1 MKINQVFD
9 VIISG
14 AGASGLSLGFHLK
27 ALNISYII
35 LEKDQMVGSSW
46 ATMPKHL
53 KLITFWHSNKLLEKH
68 SSYYH
73 SNDILSAIQFQ
84 AYLERFK
91 NEEKIEVLFG
101 QKVLNVEKSE
111 NLFLIKTQ
119 DQTFQAK
126 VYINAHGYYSFP
138 FIPDY
143 RVSGEH
149 PRLIHFNQFT
159 SAPDYQSCKKI
170 LIVGKRLSAGQ
181 IISEF
186 YNANSNVEIF
196 LSCRGP
202 VKFSAPQFFL
212 TILMRYLTIFEFVL
226 SLFIKKKS
234 TFEIPM
240 NKEVEPIINK
250 NVEICT
256 DIDTI
261 NGKAITFIDGKI
273 VSGIDLIIFT
283 TGYKRFEEI
292 RDDFESSQYKNF
304 FYLGLSAQRTFKS
317 RFLRGIRED
326 APILAQLI
334 RGRLD
339 SKNNSQ

>member
-1 MKINQVFD
+1 MNQIFD

-27 ALNISYII
+27 AMNISYII
-35 LEKDQMVGSSW
+35 LEKDQIVGSSW

-53 KLITFWHSNKLLEKH
+53 KLITYWHSNKLLEKH
-68 SSYYH
+68 SSYYD

-91 NEEKIEVLFG
+91 NEEKIEVIFG
-101 QKVLNVEKSE
+101 QKVLSVEKSDK
-111 NLFLIKTQ
+111 LFLIQTQ
-119 DQTFQAK
+119 VQSFQAK
-126 VYINAHGYYSFP
+126 VYINAQGYYSFP

-143 RVSGEH
+143 KISGDH
-149 PRLIHFNQFT
+149 PRLVHFNQFT
-159 SAPDYQSCKKI
+159 SALDYQNCQKI

-186 YNANSNVEIF
+186 YNANSHVEIF

-212 TILMRYLTIFEFVL
+212 TILMRYLKIFEFVL
-226 SLFIKKKS
+226 SFFIKKKS
-234 TFEIPM
+234 TFDIPM

-250 NVEICT
+250 NVKICT
-256 DIDTI
+256 DIDSI
-261 NGKAITFIDGKI
+261 NGKAITFIDGKL
-273 VSGIDLIIFT
+273 VKGIDLVIFT
-283 TGYKRFEEI
+283 TGYKRYDEI
-292 RDDFESSQYKNF
+292 QNDFESSQYKDF

>member
-1 MKINQVFD
+1 MNQIFD

-27 ALNISYII
+27 AMNISYII
-35 LEKDQMVGSSW
+35 LEKDQIVGSSW

-53 KLITFWHSNKLLEKH
+53 KLITYWHSNKLLEKH
-68 SSYYH
+68 SSYYD

-91 NEEKIEVLFG
+91 NEEKIEVIFG
-101 QKVLNVEKSE
+101 QKVLSVEKSDK
-111 NLFLIKTQ
+111 LFLIQTQ
-119 DQTFQAK
+119 VQSFQAK
-126 VYINAHGYYSFP
+126 VYINAQGYYSFP

-143 RVSGEH
+143 KISGDH
-149 PRLIHFNQFT
+149 PRLVHFNQFT
-159 SAPDYQSCKKI
+159 SALDYQNCQKI

-186 YNANSNVEIF
+186 YNANSHVEIF
-196 LSCRGP
+196 LSCRGL

-212 TILMRYLTIFEFVL
+212 TILMRYLNIFEFVL
-226 SLFIKKKS
+226 SFFIKKKS
-234 TFEIPM
+234 TFDIPM

-250 NVEICT
+250 NVKICT
-256 DIDTI
+256 DIDSI
-261 NGKAITFIDGKI
+261 NGKAITFIDGKL
-273 VSGIDLIIFT
+273 VKGIDLVIFT
-283 TGYKRFEEI
+283 TGYKRYDEI
-292 RDDFESSQYKNF
+292 QNDFESSQYKDF